1 MVLLP
6 LAKKLKKKI
15 HREIA
20 LAQDLLIEEV
30 FKAFNSAVLHGGT
43 AIWRCYQSNRF
54 SEDVDFYI
62 SPKEKNKI
70 ENFFEELKSLNFK
83 ILKRKLTQNAFYS
96 KLKYNGVEIRFEVL
110 FKEIKNFS
118 TKEYEMTDGTK
129 IVVNTLSP
137 EDLIKEKIEA
147 YFSRFKIRDLY
158 DIFFLLD
165 FANKS
170 EIKNNLSHL
179 LKNFKNP
186 EDEKELKYLI
196 IAGVTPKLEE
206 ILKKIKKYEE
216 NKTHK

>member
-1 MVLLP
+1 
-6 LAKKLKKKI
+6 
-15 HREIA
+15 
-20 LAQDLLIEEV
+20 
-30 FKAFNSAVLHGGT
+30 
-43 AIWRCYQSNRF
+43 
-54 SEDVDFYI
+54 
-62 SPKEKNKI
+62 
-70 ENFFEELKSLNFK
+70 
-83 ILKRKLTQNAFYS
+83 
-96 KLKYNGVEIRFEVL
+96 
-110 FKEIKNFS
+110 
-118 TKEYEMTDGTK
+118 MTDGTK
-129 IVVNTLSP
+129 FVVNTLSP

-158 DIFFLLD
+158 DTFFLLD

-196 IAGVTPKLEE
+196 ITGVAPKLEE